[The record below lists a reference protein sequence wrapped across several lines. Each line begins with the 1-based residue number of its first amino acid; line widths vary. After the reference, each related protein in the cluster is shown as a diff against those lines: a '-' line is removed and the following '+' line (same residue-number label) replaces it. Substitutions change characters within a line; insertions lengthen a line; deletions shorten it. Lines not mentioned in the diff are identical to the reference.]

1 MNFSLKNEIGRN
13 ISTSATS
20 RMDNGESALVDWAS
34 TFLKLEALRAGDKT
48 VFRNACN
55 GAVEE
60 TDRDKFISVVDSLK
74 SSFQLVEMN
83 ESNCTSWD
91 ETQKQMVASEKFDS
105 LKVLFIS
112 NETYVHV
119 SLYKKDASITIESF
133 DREKVKEIVG
143 LFNPLLK
150 KKSQRK
156 GRVCGVLKSMD
167 SIVISDLGVIG
178 GNFTEDNYESKVVED
193 YKFLVKD
200 LSSKSPRGRLVVLNG
215 KPGGG
220 KSYFV
225 RGLINDV
232 ENVIFVVVPSSLI
245 GHLSDPSFMPAILS
259 LQEEEKSPIILI
271 LEDADAALLPRGV
284 DNMST
289 ISDLLNY
296 ADGIIGNIVDMRII
310 ATTNAKKMEI
320 EPALLRKGRL
330 SREINIA
337 HVTPEQAKKIF
348 ARLVEKE
355 LSAISDLPE
364 ELNKPM
370 ILADIYDLAWTY
382 REKREVE
389 K

>member
-1 MNFSLKNEIGRN
+1 MNFSLKNEISSN
-13 ISTSATS
+13 VIASVTS
-20 RMDNGESALVDWAS
+20 RMDNQDSALVDWAS
-34 TFLKLEALRAGDKT
+34 TFLKIEALKSGNKT
-48 VFRNACN
+48 VFRNGCN
-55 GAVEE
+55 GAVEDG
-60 TDRDKFISVVDSLK
+60 DRDKFLAVIELLK
-74 SSFQLVEMN
+74 NSFQLIEMN
-83 ESNCTSWD
+83 ESNCSDWD
-91 ETQKQMVASEKFDS
+91 EAQKMMVASEKYDS

-112 NETYVHV
+112 SETYIHV
-119 SLYKKDASITIESF
+119 SLYKKDASITIEGF
-133 DREKVKEIVG
+133 DREKVKEVVA

-167 SIVISDLGVIG
+167 SIVISDLGVTT
-178 GNFTEDNYESKVVED
+178 GNFTAENYESKVVED

-200 LSSKSPRGRLVVLNG
+200 LASKTPRGRLVVLNG

-232 ENVIFVVVPSSLI
+232 ENVVFVVVPSSLI

-271 LEDADAALLPRGV
+271 LEDADAALLPRGT

-330 SREINIA
+330 SREINIS
-337 HVTPEQAKKIF
+337 HISPEQAKKIF
-348 ARLVEKE
+348 ARLVEEE
-355 LSAISDLPE
+355 LNTITNLPD

-370 ILADIYDLAWTY
+370 ILADIYDLAWTH
-382 REKREVE
+382 REKREKNE
-389 K
+389 

>member
-1 MNFSLKNEIGRN
+1 MNFSLKTEIGKN
-13 ISTSATS
+13 ISASVTS
-20 RMDNGESALVDWAS
+20 RMDNTDSALMDWAS
-34 TFLKLEALRAGDKT
+34 TFLKLEAMRTGDKT
-48 VFRNACN
+48 VYRNGCN
-55 GAVEE
+55 GAIEE
-60 TDRDKFISVVDSLK
+60 ADRDKFISIVDSLK
-74 SSFQLVEMN
+74 SSFQLVELN
-83 ESNCTSWD
+83 ESNCTAWD
-91 ETQKQMVASEKFDS
+91 ESQKQMVASEKFDS
-105 LKVLFIS
+105 LKALFLA

-133 DREKVKEIVG
+133 DREKVKEIVN

-167 SIVISDLGVIG
+167 SIVISELGVVG
-178 GNFTEDNYESKVVED
+178 GNFVEDNYESRVVED
-193 YKFLVKD
+193 YRFLVKD

-259 LQEEEKSPIILI
+259 LQEEEKAPIILI

-330 SREINIA
+330 SREINITF
-337 HVTPEQAKKIF
+337 VLPEQAKKIF
-348 ARLVEKE
+348 ARLVEKD
-355 LSAISDLPE
+355 LATISDLPE
-364 ELNKPM
+364 DLNKPM

-382 REKREVE
+382 REKREV
-389 K
+389 